1 MLTNIDVLF
10 NSVIGYAL
18 RVVAAIGLLFLG
30 RFLARRA
37 RGIVEHLL
45 LQPQVKERLT
55 PTLTRLATQATFYSI
70 IVIAVVLAL
79 TLIGV
84 PVVLIAGATTT
95 VLIVV
100 AVALRESLANFAAT
114 VIFFIFQPFKTGEI
128 IETMGRTGTVEEIQ
142 LFNTILR
149 LFDQRMVS
157 LPNNQIQESGVTNLT
172 RNGVVRAD
180 VRVIISYEA
189 NLDRVRQIVDEIVS
203 ADARVLEAPARD
215 LIFLDL
221 GQDGIQVEVRAFAKS
236 EDFFKLASDLRSLIK
251 TRFEAE
257 GIEIAPARQEIQ
269 LIEGKST
276 DKVTG

>member
-37 RGIVEHLL
+37 RGVVEHLL
-45 LQPQVKERLT
+45 LQLQVKERLT

-79 TLIGV
+79 TLVGV

-114 VIFFIFQPFKTGEI
+114 VIFFIFQPFKTGEM
-128 IETMGRTGTVEEIQ
+128 IETMGKVGIVEEIQ
-142 LFNTILR
+142 LFNTIIR
-149 LFDQRMVS
+149 MFDQRMVS
-157 LPNNQIQESGVTNLT
+157 LPNNQIQENGVINYT

-180 VRVIISYEA
+180 VRMVVSYNA
-189 NLDRVRQIVDEIVS
+189 NLEQVRAIVEDIV
-203 ADARVLEAPARD
+203 AGDPRVLEHPSRD
-215 LIFLDL
+215 ILFLET
-221 GQDGIQVEVRAFAKS
+221 GQDGILMEVRAFATTG
-236 EDFFKLASDLRSLIK
+236 DFFKLASDLRERIMA
-251 TRFEAE
+251 RFKEE
-257 GIEIAPARQEIQ
+257 GIDIAPARQEIQ
-269 LIEGKST
+269 LVEGKNT
-276 DKVTG
+276 DKLTG